1 MYKSSTFLIRFYWYI
16 KLRSLSDQ
24 LTCRATDEE
33 DLIFPEWS
41 NAKRVPHVLET
52 CRVVTVT
59 SLREHSELRA
69 SPRNPNVSTL
79 TKSEKSWSFDVWCFS
94 AEEHQIYVGLERKA
108 LKLHYIWTFENIY

>member
-1 MYKSSTFLIRFYWYI
+1 MRNLYV
-16 KLRSLSDQ
+16 Q

-41 NAKRVPHVLET
+41 NTRRVPHVLET

-59 SLREHSELRA
+59 SLSEHSELRA

-79 TKSEKSWSFDVWCFS
+79 TKSEKSESFDV
-94 AEEHQIYVGLERKA
+94 
-108 LKLHYIWTFENIY
+108 